1 MKVCVIEDDP
11 LVLRHLE
18 DMLKR
23 MDYQVMTAEAVDD
36 GLGLVRDWPFRST
49 L

>member
-1 MKVCVIEDDP
+1 MRVFVIEGGP
-11 LVLRHLE
+11 LMLRHLRH
-18 DMLKR
+18 MLKR